1 MITESY
7 HKRILLTFLIL
18 MGSFIGFTDSNP
30 IDIEK
35 KVPVTDRSRSPLR
48 LRNELT
54 ESEVFKPVDNIF
66 SSFLRRWEIAGA
78 SVAVAK
84 DGKLIFARGFGEADR
99 EYEVEVQ
106 PFHQFRIA
114 SISKLVTAVAIMELV
129 EEGTISLDQK
139 VFGQDGI
146 LNDSVYLNPRDRRVF
161 DITVRHLLTHAG
173 GWTRRWGDHMFIPH
187 AIADFM
193 NVPLPPDTETIVQF
207 ALAKK
212 LHYTPGN
219 FTSYSNL
226 GYSILGLVIEKVT
239 NQPYEVYIKRNILD
253 PLGIFEMQLGK
264 NLVSDRSLLEVKYY
278 EPHGSKPVKSIY
290 DPEEMVQRCYGGNDV
305 EALGAAGSWI
315 ASAPDLLKLALAI
328 DGDGKRPDILSA
340 ENVKIMTDPSYGY
353 APIGWKNALSD
364 GTWWR
369 TGSFAGTS
377 AMIKHQNNGFT
388 WVVLLNS
395 STWKSSQFP
404 VEINRTM
411 RKVLNSIPEWPDQD
425 LFDLNLPVPIHP
437 IDLKGL

>member
-1 MITESY
+1 MITGSY
-7 HKRILLTFLIL
+7 HKRIFITFLIL
-18 MGSFIGFTDSNP
+18 LGSSIGFTDP
-30 IDIEK
+30 IHSGNK
-35 KVPVTDRSRSPLR
+35 PTVSDRIGSPMR
-48 LRNELT
+48 LRNDLT
-54 ESEVFKPVDNIF
+54 ESELFNPIDNIF
-66 SSFLRRWEIAGA
+66 KSFLRRWEIAGA

-84 DGKLIFARGFGEADR
+84 DGKLIFARGYGEADR
-99 EYEVEVQ
+99 ENEVEVQ

-114 SISKLVTAVAIMELV
+114 SVSKLITAVAIMELV
-129 EEGTISLDQK
+129 EEGTISLDQN
-139 VFGQDGI
+139 VFGEDGI
-146 LNDSVYLNPRDRRVF
+146 LNDSIYLNPRDGRVL
-161 DITVRHLLTHAG
+161 DITVRHLLTHSG

-193 NVPLPPDTETIVQF
+193 EVPLPPDTETIVQF

-219 FTSYSNL
+219 FKSYSNL

-253 PLGIFEMQLGK
+253 PLGIVEMQLGM

-278 EPHGSKPVKSIY
+278 EPSGSKLVKSIY
-290 DPEEMVQRCYGGNDV
+290 DPGEMVQRCYGGNDV

-328 DGDGKRPDILSA
+328 DGDAKRPDILSP
-340 ENVKIMTDPSYGY
+340 ENVKIMTDPTYGY
-353 APIGWKNALSD
+353 APIGWKNVLTD

-404 VEINRTM
+404 SEISRTM
-411 RKVLNSIPEWPDQD
+411 RRVFNSIPEWPDQD
-425 LFDLNLPVPIHP
+425 LFDLNLPTPIHP